1 MGNILD
7 DICKKL
13 DAATAGGA
21 HLLSEEGQVFGYVDS
36 GSYALNKIISG
47 DYNGGFPIGGI
58 TEIYGESSTA
68 KTVFL
73 THAFKGA
80 QKQGFYTVMVDN
92 EHAYSPSFAKLLGVD
107 SDKLIYTT
115 PESMEDCFETI
126 EKAILTIREKDK
138 DTPIVIGYDSIG
150 VSPSRKEMKDDLGS
164 NSEITGALRA
174 KVAGQCLRRINPLL
188 RKHKAALIIV
198 NQVRSKVGLVFGDPR
213 TKAGGGK
220 ALLYYCAVSLE
231 AQSGKGDI
239 QYDELKNPIGIKG
252 VIKCVKNKV
261 TVPYQDCTFKLM
273 FNEGLRKDYGLTA
286 SAFKAGIVISPSAG
300 WFSLNG
306 GKNLRAAD
314 LTQVLST
321 MIESGEIE

>member
-1 MGNILD
+1 MANILD
-7 DICKKL
+7 DICKRL
-13 DAATAGGA
+13 DGA
-21 HLLSEEGQVFGYVDS
+21 NLLSEEGQVFGFVDS

-80 QKQGFYTVMVDN
+80 QEQGYYTVMVDN
-92 EHAYSPSFAKLLGVD
+92 EHAYSPSFAKILGVD
-107 SDKLIYTT
+107 SEKLIYTM
-115 PESMEDCFETI
+115 PETMEDCFETI
-126 EKAILTIREKDK
+126 EKAILAIREKDK

-150 VSPSRKEMKDDLGS
+150 VSPTRKEMEGDLGN
-164 NSEITGALRA
+164 NSEIAGALRA

-188 RKHKAALIIV
+188 RKHKAALIII

-231 AQSGKGDI
+231 TASAKGDVL
-239 QYDELKNPIGIKG
+239 YDDMKNPTGIKG
-252 VIKCVKNKV
+252 TIKCVKNKV
-261 TVPYQDCTFKLM
+261 TVPYQDCEFKLM
-273 FNEGLRKDYGLTA
+273 YNEGLSREYGLTL
-286 SAFKAGIVISPSAG
+286 SAYKNGIATSPSKG
-300 WFSLNG
+300 WYSLDG
-306 GKNLRAAD
+306 GATKSRAAD
-314 LTQVLST
+314 LTQKLAEMVKK
-321 MIESGEIE
+321 GELQ

>member
-1 MGNILD
+1 MANILD
-7 DICKKL
+7 DICKRL
-13 DAATAGGA
+13 DGA
-21 HLLSEEGQVFGYVDS
+21 NLLSEEGQVFGYVDS

-47 DYNGGFPIGGI
+47 DYNGGFPVGGI

-92 EHAYSPSFAKLLGVD
+92 EHAYSPAFAQVLGVD
-107 SDKLIYTT
+107 SEKLIYIT
-115 PESMEDCFETI
+115 PETMEDCFETI
-126 EKAILTIREKDK
+126 ENAILAIRDKDK

-150 VSPSRKEMKDDLGS
+150 VSPTRKEMAGELGA
-164 NSEITGALRA
+164 NGEISGALRA

-188 RKHKAALIIV
+188 RKYKASLIII

-231 AQSGKGDI
+231 AVSGKSDVLYDDI
-239 QYDELKNPIGIKG
+239 KNPIGIKG
-252 VIKCVKNKV
+252 TIKCVKNKV
-261 TVPYQDCTFKLM
+261 TVPYQDCEFKLVYDQ
-273 FNEGLRKDYGLTA
+273 GLIREYGLTT
-286 SAFKAGIVISPSAG
+286 SAYKSGIVTSPAKG
-300 WFSLNG
+300 WYSLDGVN
-306 GKNLRAAD
+306 KSRAAD
-314 LTQVLST
+314 LTQTLST
-321 MIESGEIE
+321 MIVEGELK

>member
-1 MGNILD
+1 MANILD
-7 DICKKL
+7 DICKRL
-13 DAATAGGA
+13 DGA
-21 HLLSEEGQVFGYVDS
+21 NLLSEEGQVFGFVDS

-80 QKQGFYTVMVDN
+80 QEQGYYTVMVDN
-92 EHAYSPSFAKLLGVD
+92 EHAYSPSFAKILGVD
-107 SDKLIYTT
+107 SDKLIYTM
-115 PESMEDCFETI
+115 PETMEDCFETI
-126 EKAILTIREKDK
+126 EKAILAIREKDK

-150 VSPSRKEMKDDLGS
+150 VSPTRKEMEGDLGN
-164 NSEITGALRA
+164 NSEIAGALRA

-188 RKHKAALIIV
+188 RKHKASLIII

-231 AQSGKGDI
+231 TASAKGDVL
-239 QYDELKNPIGIKG
+239 YDDMKNPTGIKG
-252 VIKCVKNKV
+252 TIKCVKNKV
-261 TVPYQDCTFKLM
+261 TVPYQDCEFKLM
-273 FNEGLRKDYGLTA
+273 YNEGLSREYGLTL
-286 SAFKAGIVISPSAG
+286 SAYKNGIATSPSKG
-300 WFSLNG
+300 WYSLDG
-306 GKNLRAAD
+306 GATKSRAAD
-314 LTQVLST
+314 LTKKLAEMVKK
-321 MIESGEIE
+321 GELQ

>member
-1 MGNILD
+1 MANILD
-7 DICKKL
+7 DICKRL
-13 DAATAGGA
+13 DGA
-21 HLLSEEGQVFGYVDS
+21 NLLSEEGQVFGFVDS

-80 QKQGFYTVMVDN
+80 QQQGYYTVMVDN
-92 EHAYSPSFAKLLGVD
+92 EHAYSPSFAKILGVD
-107 SDKLIYTT
+107 SEKLIYTM
-115 PESMEDCFETI
+115 PETMEDCFETI
-126 EKAILTIREKDK
+126 EKAILAIREKDK

-150 VSPSRKEMKDDLGS
+150 VSPTRKEMEGDLGN
-164 NSEITGALRA
+164 NSEIAGALRA

-188 RKHKAALIIV
+188 RKHKASLIII

-231 AQSGKGDI
+231 TASAKGDVL
-239 QYDELKNPIGIKG
+239 YDDMKNPTGIKG
-252 VIKCVKNKV
+252 TIKCVKNKV
-261 TVPYQDCTFKLM
+261 TVPYQDCEFKLM
-273 FNEGLRKDYGLTA
+273 YNEGLSREYGLTL
-286 SAFKAGIVISPSAG
+286 SAYKNGIATSPSKG
-300 WFSLNG
+300 WYSLDG
-306 GKNLRAAD
+306 GATKSRAAD
-314 LTQVLST
+314 LTQKLAEMVKK
-321 MIESGEIE
+321 GELQ